1 MSGYL
6 FSKGDLRALLEHV
19 KLELDKE
26 INGFEGNYLLNT
38 SETDI
43 CNYLLSKYRFDPPV
57 LRRDELCVHDHQET
71 DVDAS
76 HDHRRLIFNR
86 DKPFYIKGTSVT
98 IAVPFNGDGNLFH
111 CSASTFTLNV
121 PRGQVV
127 GQELRLTYTTLEHDA
142 NALKGSYEQDLASI
156 EQKINWV
163 RNDVDAYNGQLPA
176 LVEGKVRQRKQ
187 KLLADA
193 GLVGSLGIPIRR
205 RDGEALTFSPMEIKR
220 KPAIRRPQEVSA
232 AFQPELALPEQEF
245 DYILKVI
252 ENMVLVMERSP
263 RAFVKMDEESLR
275 DHILVQLNGHYEGQV
290 TGETFNYTGKTDILI
305 RCEGKNVFI
314 AECKFWKGPQML
326 LDTLDQ
332 LLGYT
337 SWRDTK
343 AAVLVFNRNR
353 DHTAVLQK
361 VSATV
366 PTHTCYKRTLNPRS
380 ETHFRYVFHQRSD
393 TNREVFVAVLVFH
406 VPVDPG
412 GKDLVDTKQKGQ

>member
-1 MSGYL
+1 M
-6 FSKGDLRALLEHV
+6 
-19 KLELDKE
+19 
-26 INGFEGNYLLNT
+26 
-38 SETDI
+38 
-43 CNYLLSKYRFDPPV
+43 
-57 LRRDELCVHDHQET
+57 
-71 DVDAS
+71 
-76 HDHRRLIFNR
+76 
-86 DKPFYIKGTSVT
+86 
-98 IAVPFNGDGNLFH
+98 
-111 CSASTFTLNV
+111 
-121 PRGQVV
+121 
-127 GQELRLTYTTLEHDA
+127 EHDA
-142 NALKGSYEQDLASI
+142 NALKANYEQDLSSI
-156 EQKINWV
+156 EQKLAWV
-163 RNDVDAYNGQLPA
+163 RNDVDPYNAQLPA

-205 RDGEALTFSPMEIKR
+205 RVGEALTFSPTEIRR
-220 KPAIRRPQEVSA
+220 KPPIHRPQTVSA
-232 AFQPELALPEQEF
+232 AFQPEPALSEQEY

-275 DHILVQLNGHYEGQV
+275 DHILVQLNGHYEGQA

-305 RCEGKNVFI
+305 RHEGKNVFI

-361 VSATV
+361 VADTV
-366 PTHTCYKRTLNPRS
+366 PTHTYYKRTLNPRS
-380 ETHFRYVFHQRSD
+380 ETHFRYVFHQRGD
-393 TNREVFVAVLVFH
+393 TNREVFVAILVFH
-406 VPVDPG
+406 VPVDPE
-412 GKDLVDTKQKGQ
+412 GKQPVETKQDGQ

>member
-1 MSGYL
+1 M
-6 FSKGDLRALLEHV
+6 
-19 KLELDKE
+19 
-26 INGFEGNYLLNT
+26 
-38 SETDI
+38 
-43 CNYLLSKYRFDPPV
+43 
-57 LRRDELCVHDHQET
+57 
-71 DVDAS
+71 
-76 HDHRRLIFNR
+76 
-86 DKPFYIKGTSVT
+86 
-98 IAVPFNGDGNLFH
+98 
-111 CSASTFTLNV
+111 
-121 PRGQVV
+121 
-127 GQELRLTYTTLEHDA
+127 TYTTLEHDA

-156 EQKINWV
+156 EQKLNWV

-176 LVEGKVRQRKQ
+176 LVEGKVMQRKQ

-205 RDGEALTFSPMEIKR
+205 RDGEALTFFPMEIKR

-353 DHTAVLQK
+353 DPTAVLQK

-366 PTHTCYKRTLNPRS
+366 PTPHL
-380 ETHFRYVFHQRSD
+380 
-393 TNREVFVAVLVFH
+393 L
-406 VPVDPG
+406 
-412 GKDLVDTKQKGQ
+412 QKNT